1 MKTAIISG
9 CDNNYF
15 STYLNLYNSLI
26 DHKCFEYADLCFVN
40 ISVSESNLNKISKY
54 IKKIV
59 EPKWDFNLKFKS
71 NEWKKILT
79 IRPFLKNY
87 FPGYDNYIWLDA
99 DTWVQSNQF
108 IKDFNE
114 VSEIGKISI
123 VPEYDIN
130 YEILNKSYSF
140 KKIIFDL
147 YKARGWSYKNLKK
160 YFDKKTFNNLFQKPI
175 LNAGVFSIPSKSIVW
190 DIWSKE
196 YREVVENSSDD
207 YCLNMDQATLN
218 KVLYN
223 NLNLVNFFNSEY
235 NYLVKNFLPSLDN
248 DDNFCIKD
256 YPYNKIKIIHL
267 TQIENNK
274 IFDIQTIHGK
284 KIQKNFAYEKK
295 KY

>member
-1 MKTAIISG
+1 M
-9 CDNNYF
+9 
-15 STYLNLYNSLI
+15 
-26 DHKCFEYADLCFVN
+26 
-40 ISVSESNLNKISKY
+40 
-54 IKKIV
+54 
-59 EPKWDFNLKFKS
+59 
-71 NEWKKILT
+71 
-79 IRPFLKNY
+79 KNY
-87 FPGYDNYIWLDA
+87 FRGYDNYIWLDA

-108 IKDFNE
+108 IKDFNQ

-130 YEILNKSYSF
+130 YEILNNSYSF

-147 YKARGWSYKNLKK
+147 YKARGWSYKNLKR

-190 DIWSKE
+190 DKWSME
-196 YREVVENSSDD
+196 YREVIENSSDD

-256 YPYNKIKIIHL
+256 YPHNKIKILHL

-284 KIQKNFAYEKK
+284 KIKKNFAYEKK

>member
-26 DHKCFEYADLCFVN
+26 DSKCYENADLCFVN
-40 ISVSESNLNKISKY
+40 ISISDINLNKISKHT
-54 IKKIV
+54 KKIV
-59 EPKWDFNLKFKS
+59 EPKWDFNLKFKTI
-71 NEWKKILT
+71 EWKKILT

-114 VSEIGKISI
+114 VSKNGKISI

-130 YEILNKSYSF
+130 YEILNKNYSF
-140 KKIIFDL
+140 KKIIFDF
-147 YKARGWSYKNLKK
+147 YQARGWSYKNLKR

-175 LNAGVFSIPSKSIVW
+175 LNAGVFSIPSESIVW
-190 DIWSKE
+190 DMWSKE
-196 YREVVENSSDD
+196 YREIVENSSDD
-207 YCLNMDQATLN
+207 YCLNMDQVTLN

-223 NLNLVNFFNSEY
+223 NLNLLNFFNY
-235 NYLVKNFLPSLDN
+235 
-248 DDNFCIKD
+248 
-256 YPYNKIKIIHL
+256 
-267 TQIENNK
+267 
-274 IFDIQTIHGK
+274 
-284 KIQKNFAYEKK
+284 
-295 KY
+295 